1 MLAKTAAAGS
11 TGLHPDVLAMST
23 SLDHD
28 LHMVRED
35 LCGSMAH
42 LTMLA
47 RTKLI
52 PAEAAAALKGGL
64 KELAREALA
73 GTLQLP
79 REEDVHMAVE
89 AELGKRVGAASGFL
103 HTARSRNDQV
113 ATDLR
118 LHVRE
123 RCAEAVEALLQLIT
137 ALCDRAEAEQDTL
150 MPSYTHRQRAQPI
163 SAAYWLLGTAAQ
175 LQRDVEGFRFAHQG
189 ASALPLGVGAIAGS
203 SLPIDRELSR
213 ALLKFD
219 RLTLNGLDT
228 VGDRDFML
236 DYLYA
241 ASRLLL
247 HASRFGTDVIDYS
260 SREFGFLELDGEIAC
275 GSSMMPQ
282 KKNPDVFEL
291 VRGKS
296 GPQVGDL
303 VSLLVTV
310 KGLPGGYNRDLQEDR
325 RPLLDTGARVRT
337 VTSTLQLALPRIHF
351 NVERCFAALKAD
363 ATQATDLAE
372 ALVSR
377 GMPFREAYKKVGALV
392 RAAQEH
398 SVPLNDLAP
407 SLARETDACFTDEV
421 MASAKVA
428 GSVARKS
435 TFGSTGPSSIKAQL
449 ELLRAFVTRTRAEW
463 ASAPRL
469 ETLLAELMETPL

>member
-1 MLAKTAAAGS
+1 
-11 TGLHPDVLAMST
+11 
-23 SLDHD
+23 
-28 LHMVRED
+28 
-35 LCGSMAH
+35 
-42 LTMLA
+42 
-47 RTKLI
+47 
-52 PAEAAAALKGGL
+52 
-64 KELAREALA
+64 
-73 GTLQLP
+73 
-79 REEDVHMAVE
+79 MAVE
-89 AELGKRVGAASGFL
+89 SELGRRVGAASGFL

-113 ATDLR
+113 STDLR

-123 RCAEAVEALLQLIT
+123 RCLVHLDGLLSL
-137 ALCDRAEAEQDTL
+137 LSEVCDRAEVERDTL

-163 SAAYWLLGTAAQ
+163 SAAYWLLGTASQ
-175 LQRDVEGFRFAHQG
+175 LQRDVEAFRWAFSG
-189 ASALPLGVGAIAGS
+189 ANALPLGVGAIAGS
-203 SLPIDRELSR
+203 SLPIDREFTR
-213 ALLKFD
+213 ALLQFD

-241 ASRLLL
+241 SSRLLL
-247 HASRFGTDVIDYS
+247 HASRFSTDVIDYS

-296 GPQVGDL
+296 GPQLGDL

-325 RPLLDTGARVRT
+325 GPLLATGARVQA
-337 VTSTLQLALPRIHF
+337 VLATLALALPRVRF

-372 ALVSR
+372 ALVAR

-392 RAAQEH
+392 RMAQERGTA
-398 SVPLNDLAP
+398 LNDLSP
-407 SLARETDACFTDEV
+407 NLAQEMDECFTGDV
-421 MASAKVA
+421 MASAQVSC
-428 GSVARKS
+428 SVARKV
-435 TFGSTGPSSIKAQL
+435 TAGSTGPASVEAQL
-449 ELLRAFVTRTRAEW
+449 NTLRAFVTRTREELAG
-463 ASAPRL
+463 APRL
-469 ETLLAELMETPL
+469 DTLLGSLMEAPL